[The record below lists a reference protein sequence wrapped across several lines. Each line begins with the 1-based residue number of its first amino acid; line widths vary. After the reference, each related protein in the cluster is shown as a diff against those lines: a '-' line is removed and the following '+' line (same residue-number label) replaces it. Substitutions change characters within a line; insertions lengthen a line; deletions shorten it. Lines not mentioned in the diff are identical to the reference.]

1 MPRTVD
7 HGERRSTILE
17 AFVRVA
23 AREGLASVSLRAVA
37 AEAGISLRLV
47 QYYFET
53 KAGLMQA
60 GLGLL
65 ERQSNRRWERRIAEL
80 PQPPTA
86 RLTLRA
92 LFEEALPT
100 DETSRDFHL
109 LWMSYAILAQTD
121 PEISDRPFLDG
132 PNRIGQRIAAILAQ
146 GKGDGEIPPQVDVE
160 AEAAILLGILNG
172 FATAVL
178 VGQMTADAAMASFIH
193 QLNRLSAS

>member
-7 HGERRSTILE
+7 HEERRSMILE

-23 AREGLASVSLRAVA
+23 AREGLASLTLRAVA

-53 KAGLMQA
+53 KAGLMHA
-60 GLGLL
+60 GLELL
-65 ERQSNRRWERRIAEL
+65 ERESNRRWKRRIAEL
-80 PQPPTA
+80 PQSPTA
-86 RLTLRA
+86 HLTLRT

-109 LWMSYAILAQTD
+109 LWMSFAILAQTD

-132 PNRIGQRIAAILAQ
+132 PNRIGQHIAAILDQ
-146 GKGDGEIPPQVDVE
+146 GKGDGEIHPQVDVE
-160 AEAAILLGILNG
+160 AEAAIFLGMLNG

-178 VGQMTADAAMASFIH
+178 VGQMTADAAMVSFIH
-193 QLNRLSAS
+193 QINRLSAT

>member
-23 AREGLASVSLRAVA
+23 AREGLASLTLRSVA

-65 ERQSNRRWERRIAEL
+65 ERESNRRWERRIAKL
-80 PQPPTA
+80 PQSPTA
-86 RLTLRA
+86 HLTLRA

-109 LWMSYAILAQTD
+109 LWMSFAILAQTD

-132 PNRIGQRIAAILAQ
+132 PNRIGQRIAAILDQ
-146 GKGDGEIPPQVDVE
+146 GKSDGEIHPQVDVE
-160 AEAAILLGILNG
+160 AEAVIFLGMLNG

-178 VGQMTADAAMASFIH
+178 VGQMTADAAMVSFIH
-193 QLNRLSAS
+193 QINRLSAT